1 MKFGAGSSVVYEK
14 TQVTLE
20 VTIKFTMISKT
31 STLPVAHPT
40 GSAAAG
46 NSDSMDHTYRR
57 RSALAVAAT
66 AATAICAT
74 VAAGVGSSS
83 WRGTGLVG
91 RRTAQV
97 PDIADAATHSGSH
110 PPPPSVD
117 TGSLIA
123 AQFGPDEHAS
133 RDKMEMILQGELSL
147 SGIYYVPGS
156 FASTGEEERSRNS
169 LSPYVKVYG
178 EFCDLDWSPHRD
190 EPTKFPAFVDIMALS
205 RHCGEHRYSLPLD
218 EVVSAVLAYDA
229 RPDSAPIKSIP
240 VSGLLLNEGRS
251 GATVVSNA
259 LAVAE
264 PASTRVVSEHP
275 ALMDALQA
283 CDKIRNTHGS
293 DNCDPAKVQ
302 SLVRDVVHLLS
313 RTPDPALER
322 MYLKLPSAATAY
334 LGQLREAF
342 PLAPWAFF
350 YREANIALAKAT
362 QKKRNACIKQRR
374 SPSEAVRAR
383 AFALGLDSLDDL
395 GPQEVCALHLSALVR
410 TAFTEHETS
419 GTGLLVSYDEDLS
432 SNGGRFVPETVLPYL
447 GVGSAANPGTEA
459 RGRVDAVLAIDA
471 KARDSG
477 RVWDAAAIKADVGID
492 LSEEIREASRTF
504 LQTTMFEISRAR
516 AL

>member
-1 MKFGAGSSVVYEK
+1 
-14 TQVTLE
+14 
-20 VTIKFTMISKT
+20 MISKT

-40 GSAAAG
+40 VSAAGG
-46 NSDSMDHTYRR
+46 NRDSMDHTYRR

-205 RHCGEHRYSLPLD
+205 RHCGEHRYSLPL
-218 EVVSAVLAYDA
+218 
-229 RPDSAPIKSIP
+229 
-240 VSGLLLNEGRS
+240 G
-251 GATVVSNA
+251 
-259 LAVAE
+259 
-264 PASTRVVSEHP
+264 
-275 ALMDALQA
+275 
-283 CDKIRNTHGS
+283 
-293 DNCDPAKVQ
+293 
-302 SLVRDVVHLLS
+302 
-313 RTPDPALER
+313 
-322 MYLKLPSAATAY
+322 KLRQES
-334 LGQLREAF
+334 Q
-342 PLAPWAFF
+342 
-350 YREANIALAKAT
+350 YR
-362 QKKRNACIKQRR
+362 QRQYR
-374 SPSEAVRAR
+374 
-383 AFALGLDSLDDL
+383 
-395 GPQEVCALHLSALVR
+395 
-410 TAFTEHETS
+410 
-419 GTGLLVSYDEDLS
+419 
-432 SNGGRFVPETVLPYL
+432 
-447 GVGSAANPGTEA
+447 
-459 RGRVDAVLAIDA
+459 
-471 KARDSG
+471 
-477 RVWDAAAIKADVGID
+477 
-492 LSEEIREASRTF
+492 
-504 LQTTMFEISRAR
+504 
-516 AL
+516 